1 MRAMLNSVVGIR
13 GSVRFCTRVCIRVCE
28 CIETRGWP
36 RVLFLRSCQPFVVVV
51 VVEAG
56 LAQDWCS
63 GWLLGIEPQG
73 FACLCLPS
81 SGVISLPDAAT
92 IPNATRQAPYR
103 VSYSVL
109 EVTIAWGPDRA
120 LEPRPPSYCLCF
132 LLLGLHSSNPGCGWH
147 LGT

>member
-1 MRAMLNSVVGIR
+1 M
-13 GSVRFCTRVCIRVCE
+13 
-28 CIETRGWP
+28 
-36 RVLFLRSCQPFVVVV
+36 LFLRSCQPFVVVV

-132 LLLGLHSSNPGCGWH
+132 VHS
-147 LGT
+147 